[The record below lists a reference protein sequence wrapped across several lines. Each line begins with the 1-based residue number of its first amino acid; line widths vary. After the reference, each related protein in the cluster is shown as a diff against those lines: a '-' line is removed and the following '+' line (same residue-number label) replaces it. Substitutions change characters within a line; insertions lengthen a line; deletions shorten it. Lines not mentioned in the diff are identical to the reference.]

1 MQKNVKSDTFVVTAR
16 KWRPQKFSEV
26 VGQEHITKTLTNA
39 IVSNRV
45 HHAYLFSG
53 PRGVG
58 KTTTARIYARAVN
71 YPESIEMNADEM
83 PPVCKD
89 ILDGR
94 SMDVIEID
102 GASNNSV
109 DDIRGL
115 RENAKYPP
123 SNLRYKIYIIDE
135 VHMLSTSAFN
145 ALLKTLEEPPSHLL
159 FVFAT
164 TEIHKVPATIL
175 SRCQR
180 FDFKRMNTANI
191 IKQLTLIADSEDI
204 KLEEKALIAIAKK
217 ADGSMRDAQS
227 IFDQVIAFC
236 GKDVKYSE
244 MADALHLVDED
255 FYFKITDAII
265 VKNHSVMFDLTQ
277 KLVSKGYDLKE
288 ALEGLME
295 HIRDLL
301 AVKVTGNF
309 NMVETTSSHYKK
321 FESTIDKFT
330 KHDFVRMLTIIN
342 NALKDMKFA
351 SQPRIRFELALSQLA
366 SIESSSD
373 ITELL
378 NELRELKKKP
388 DLKLSVNEPT
398 ADYKAEKKNEQEEN
412 IKEIKEKTVLPNS
425 VTVKTDTNI
434 DKWKKMLKSSTA
446 RDVSAFLG
454 KAFPE
459 FEDNKII
466 ITVDSKFIYDSI
478 EQAEARMKAAIAEFF
493 GEVETELKLDENVGF
508 NNNNFK
514 ETRSLNKFE
523 AKESSKPNS
532 KEIDLD
538 KLHSFEKFLVVEMK
552 AKRIN

>member
-1 MQKNVKSDTFVVTAR
+1 MQKNVKSDAFVVTAR
-16 KWRPQKFSEV
+16 KWRPLKFSEV
-26 VGQEHITKTLTNA
+26 VGQEHITKTLKNA

-123 SNLRYKIYIIDE
+123 SNLKYKIYIIDE

-145 ALLKTLEEPPSHLL
+145 ALLKTLEEPPPHLL

-175 SRCQR
+175 SRCQK

-191 IKQLTLIADSEDI
+191 IKQLSLIADSENI

-236 GKDVKYSE
+236 GNDVKYDE

-255 FYFKITDAII
+255 FYFQITDAII
-265 VKNHSVMFDLTQ
+265 EKEHSVMFDLTQ
-277 KLVSKGYDLKE
+277 KLVAKGYDLKE

-309 NMVETTSSHYKK
+309 SMVETASTHYKK
-321 FESTIDKFT
+321 FEATIEKFT

-388 DLKLSVNEPT
+388 ELNLSLKEP
-398 ADYKAEKKNEQEEN
+398 AAEYKAEKKIKQTETK
-412 IKEIKEKTVLPNS
+412 KEIKTQTESTKSSSFSSDPNM
-425 VTVKTDTNI
+425 
-434 DKWKKMLKSSTA
+434 DKWKKMLKSNTA
-446 RDVSAFLG
+446 RDVSAFLN
-454 KAFPE
+454 KAFPD

-493 GEVETELKLDENVGF
+493 GEVQSELKLDENAGY
-508 NNNNFK
+508 NNNNFYN
-514 ETRSLNKFE
+514 THSTNKFE
-523 AKESSKPNS
+523 AKESSVSNS

-538 KLHSFEKFLVVEMK
+538 KLHSFERFLIVEMK
-552 AKRIN
+552 AKRLN